1 MKLKKLTAI
10 ILSCFMI
17 IGISACKNDEKT
29 DGTTDFTNA
38 DITEEITSDVG
49 GEEVSVPDVK
59 TETTEALSE
68 SVSETTA
75 VISEDIAQWT
85 KAQIVEA
92 YKNAAAKTHSSVTSQ
107 HTVEITKI
115 AVNGEELGGAFDF
128 VKGIISTFISDN
140 SEDTEG
146 ITGGYKNLTES
157 DVASA
162 KAYKVEKNTVIEMV
176 MKNQTDGAKTNAHSG
191 SVGHAI
197 DVVGDINTVTSELTE
212 LGLPIEISAES
223 TTIHYTNP
231 VIKAVI
237 DENGKIIKGTWSYT
251 IEIRLRDY
259 KVFGAD
265 VQSSDIVMNNVI
277 TVNGGF

>member
-29 DGTTDFTNA
+29 DGTTDFTNT

-49 GEEVSVPDVK
+49 GEEASVPDVK

-92 YKNAAAKTHSSVTSQ
+92 YKNAATKTHSSVTSQ

-162 KAYKVEKNTVIEMV
+162 KVYKVGKNTVIEMV